1 MEIIRRKTD
10 YALRCL
16 AIMAELGP
24 RQRVSVRQLAEQ
36 EEIPEDL
43 LHKVMQTLGRAKLVR
58 ATRGRTGG
66 FRLAK
71 PSDKITVLRVL
82 EALQGPFAI
91 NRCFL
96 STDRCIRK
104 ENCWLRDKLVQHQEE
119 LIGFFGS
126 VTIANLIDH
135 GGTLRTRT

>member
-1 MEIIRRKTD
+1 MELIRRKTD

-16 AIMAELGP
+16 SIMAELSP
-24 RQRVSVRQLAEQ
+24 RQRVSVRQLAKQ

-71 PSDKITVLRVL
+71 TPDKITILRVL

-96 STDRCIRK
+96 SSDRCIRK
-104 ENCWLRDKLVQHQEE
+104 ETCWLRDKLVDRQKE
-119 LIGFFGS
+119 LVGFFAG
-126 VTIANLIDH
+126 VTIADLIDH
-135 GGTLRTRT
+135 GGKLRSRT

>member
-1 MEIIRRKTD
+1 MELIRRKTD

-16 AIMAELGP
+16 AIMAELSP
-24 RQRVSVRQLAEQ
+24 RQRVSVRQLAKQ
-36 EEIPEDL
+36 EDIPEDL

-71 PSDKITVLRVL
+71 PPDKITVLRVL

-96 STDRCIRK
+96 STDRCVRQ
-104 ENCWLRDKLVQHQEE
+104 ETCWLRDKLVHRQEE
-119 LIGFFGS
+119 LVSFFDS

-135 GGTLRTRT
+135 GGKSPSRK